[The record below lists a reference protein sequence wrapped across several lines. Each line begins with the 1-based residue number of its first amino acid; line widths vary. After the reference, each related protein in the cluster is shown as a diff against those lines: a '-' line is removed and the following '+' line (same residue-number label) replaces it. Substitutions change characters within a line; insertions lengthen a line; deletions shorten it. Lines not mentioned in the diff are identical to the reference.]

1 MDERAKLLVGSL
13 LGAAAGVLVTYFY
26 FTRDGRALR
35 REIEPLVDDL
45 VREVGRVQDAVQHL
59 KDGASEPDGGE
70 TAGPWPRRSA

>member
-13 LGAAAGVLVTYFY
+13 VGAAAGVMVTYLY

-59 KDGASEPDGGE
+59 KDGPADAGGR